1 MRIKLN
7 LNVDIELTEGG
18 QKSQLSELWQTAQTV
33 AGNAVNNVVDELEA
47 NTAEASPKPD
57 AARAENDSTKTT
69 DSYYREDQNHRGNR
83 PTSRAVSG
91 TLHPLGTFLCEL
103 IDHVADASQVAKNN
117 TVDDLQRNGPR

>member
-7 LNVDIELTEGG
+7 LDVDIELTEGG
-18 QKSQLSELWQTAQTV
+18 KKIQLSELWQTAQTV
-33 AGNAVNNVVDELEA
+33 ATNAVNNVVDELEA
-47 NTAEASPKPD
+47 THKEASPNPD

-69 DSYYREDQNHRGNR
+69 DSSYREDQNHPGNT
-83 PTSRAVSG
+83 PDSRAVSG

-117 TVDDLQRNGPR
+117 TINDLQRGGPR